1 MYGKMQRE
9 GILFWTIT
17 RRQVSRDI
25 WLLRPSPVIAYWVS
39 YNKNLLQ
46 NWEWAFS
53 AMRDKMVMKCP
64 PPQVWSDLWPQGGRV
79 NYKLALTKSIA
90 NDWITKA
97 FAICLYGNW
106 APCCYSCWLSQPL
119 REFRVGWGTLCSRES
134 GGSLDSWM
142 FLGTDYIIS
151 ILASPHMWRSTKSLH
166 GAIRPSWLTKNLL

>member
-1 MYGKMQRE
+1 MQRE

-17 RRQVSRDI
+17 RRQVSRDL
-25 WLLRPSPVIAYWVS
+25 WLLRPSPVTAHWVS
-39 YNKNLLQ
+39 YQQKPSSELGTSRPGNAGQ
-46 NWEWAFS
+46 NGHE
-53 AMRDKMVMKCP
+53 VP
-64 PPQVWSDLWPQGGRV
+64 PKAWSDLWPQGGRV
-79 NYKLALTKSIA
+79 NYKLARTKSIA

-151 ILASPHMWRSTKSLH
+151 ILASPHIWRSTKSLH